1 MKLSLRPAGV
11 CLKSGIAG
19 EQIPIE
25 TGGFHCS
32 SEGETFFRIV
42 ESLTAEYLATVGI
55 LPSQVDNLLVVVD
68 QQNEAEV
75 YVNEISATALI
86 QAMSA
91 TTAGAPVKKTDIA
104 DIREVNLGVDIPN
117 DSGFLYVFSI
127 GWRKGMLYDFSP
139 MQPGVTRDFDLNRAL
154 GACFAYVLASE
165 RFVLSD
171 VEWEQLIARGWFPFI
186 GLNDQTVQRMVDFLR
201 SDIDI
206 DKLLPEITLQ
216 VETIGRGAVDLAEK
230 NPDFQAHSSFIK
242 TALERFMESDYIS
255 AGSILYPRIEGML
268 RTFYKMTQATDKP
281 GQVKLLKKAF
291 PPEFATRYA
300 TSLLRTDRFVN
311 YLERVV
317 FAGFDW
323 NQPAGAT
330 RHTVGHGVVDQN
342 DLSAKSIILALLT
355 VHHLLFALMSR
366 RADPKP

>member
-1 MKLSLRPAGV
+1 MKLSQRLVGV
-11 CLKSGIAG
+11 SLKSGIAG
-19 EQIPIE
+19 EKIPIE

-42 ESLTAEYLATVGI
+42 ESMTAEYLATVNTP
-55 LPSQVDNLLVVVD
+55 PSQVDNLLVVID
-68 QQNEAEV
+68 QENLADI
-75 YVNEISATALI
+75 YVNEVFATALI
-86 QAMSA
+86 QAKGSI
-91 TTAGAPVKKTDIA
+91 TSGQPIKKIDIA
-104 DIREVNLGVDIPN
+104 DIREISLGVDIPK
-117 DSGFLYVFSI
+117 DSGFLYIFSI

-139 MQPGVTRDFDLNRAL
+139 MQPGVTRDFDLNLAL
-154 GACFAYVLASE
+154 GACFAYVIASE

-171 VEWEQLIARGWFPFI
+171 VEWEQLIARDWFPFI

-216 VETIGRGAVDLAEK
+216 VEAIGRAAVDLAEN
-230 NPDFQAHSSFIK
+230 NPDFQFHSSFIK
-242 TALERFMESDYIS
+242 TALERFLENDYIS

-268 RTFYKMTQATDKP
+268 RTFYKLTQAADKP

-300 TSLLRTDRFVN
+300 TSLLRIDRFVN
-311 YLERVV
+311 YLERVIFV
-317 FAGFDW
+317 GFDW

-330 RHTVGHGVVDQN
+330 RHTVGHGVVDKN

>member
-1 MKLSLRPAGV
+1 
-11 CLKSGIAG
+11 
-19 EQIPIE
+19 
-25 TGGFHCS
+25 
-32 SEGETFFRIV
+32 
-42 ESLTAEYLATVGI
+42 
-55 LPSQVDNLLVVVD
+55 
-68 QQNEAEV
+68 
-75 YVNEISATALI
+75 
-86 QAMSA
+86 
-91 TTAGAPVKKTDIA
+91 
-104 DIREVNLGVDIPN
+104 
-117 DSGFLYVFSI
+117 
-127 GWRKGMLYDFSP
+127 
-139 MQPGVTRDFDLNRAL
+139 
-154 GACFAYVLASE
+154 
-165 RFVLSD
+165 
-171 VEWEQLIARGWFPFI
+171 
-186 GLNDQTVQRMVDFLR
+186 
-201 SDIDI
+201 
-206 DKLLPEITLQ
+206 
-216 VETIGRGAVDLAEK
+216 
-230 NPDFQAHSSFIK
+230 
-242 TALERFMESDYIS
+242 
-255 AGSILYPRIEGML
+255 ML